1 MNSSLVDDLLLQSPI
16 PPELWCPTVLQY
28 KFTSSQALTACCV
41 IANADQEVFVGF
53 SPWDRGTTLL
63 SAESGLDCTPQTLI
77 GRLYILHHPK
87 PFLHEHCY
95 SVLSTMP
102 RPTAATTQFCILADC
117 CQHVTPPCN
126 VRVQAVNIWYYCVV
140 IEGHL
145 LWHRPIKEYC
155 LKTSCI

>member
-1 MNSSLVDDLLLQSPI
+1 MNSSLVDDLLLQLPI
-16 PPELWCPTVLQY
+16 PPELWCPAALHF

-63 SAESGLDCTPQTLI
+63 GAESGLDCTPQTLI
-77 GRLYILHHPK
+77 GWLYFTIPNHSYMNTATLFFQQCLLLQQHSSAFWQIAASMLHH
-87 PFLHEHCY
+87 H
-95 SVLSTMP
+95 
-102 RPTAATTQFCILADC
+102 
-117 CQHVTPPCN
+117 

-145 LWHRPIKEYC
+145 LWHRPIKEYS
-155 LKTSCI
+155 LQTSCI